1 MTDRSTDTK
10 VFVAP
15 EIRSLVRAASR
26 YFIKRSAIAGIFE
39 KEGRSHYS
47 RYEEIEGRVHESL
60 ICAHVNKKRT
70 LALPLLEDGRG
81 KRVLLVYGGDEREL
95 FANTVRYLCDFLCME
110 NYTLYDAGEDIQ
122 LHIYFDESRETRS
135 LYDYGVEFSSMLEKR
150 IARSW
155 KILPDP
161 ALPDEINIYKLPYF
175 VY

>member
-1 MTDRSTDTK
+1 MTDRSTETGAS
-10 VFVAP
+10 VAP
-15 EIRSLVRAASR
+15 EIRSLARTASR

-47 RYEEIEGRVHESL
+47 RYEKMDRRPCERLVQEHMSGE
-60 ICAHVNKKRT
+60 KT

-81 KRVLLVYGGDEREL
+81 KRVLLIYGGDEREL
-95 FANTVRYLCDFLCME
+95 FANTVRYLCDFLGME

-122 LHIYFDESRETRS
+122 LHIYFEESRDTRS

-161 ALPDEINIYKLPYF
+161 TLPDEINLYKLPYF